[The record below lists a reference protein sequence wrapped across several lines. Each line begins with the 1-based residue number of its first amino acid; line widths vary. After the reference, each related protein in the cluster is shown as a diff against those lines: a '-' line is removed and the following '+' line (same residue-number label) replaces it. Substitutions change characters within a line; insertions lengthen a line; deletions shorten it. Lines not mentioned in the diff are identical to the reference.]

1 MAFNHRNARMAD
13 FHLTVPPYEKSSVS
27 IIESAFMKELRKESI
42 KNIDHSGGN
51 DIMLAPEEDKND
63 GRDKKRDHQR
73 GKGRTWD
80 RI

>member
-1 MAFNHRNARMAD
+1 
-13 FHLTVPPYEKSSVS
+13 
-27 IIESAFMKELRKESI
+27 MKELRKESI
-42 KNIDHSGGN
+42 KNIDHSGEN